1 MFITLLTISV
11 KIKIVL
17 LIRVIVTEVLLT
29 LCKYNVDI
37 RILSLRSKGADGA
50 VSEQKI
56 VRQNQTEEKASWEK
70 KLQIWYQFYPYSF
83 EDSEI

>member
-17 LIRVIVTEVLLT
+17 LIRVSVIVTEVLLT

-56 VRQNQTEEKASWEK
+56 VRQNQTEEKAS
-70 KLQIWYQFYPYSF
+70 
-83 EDSEI
+83 